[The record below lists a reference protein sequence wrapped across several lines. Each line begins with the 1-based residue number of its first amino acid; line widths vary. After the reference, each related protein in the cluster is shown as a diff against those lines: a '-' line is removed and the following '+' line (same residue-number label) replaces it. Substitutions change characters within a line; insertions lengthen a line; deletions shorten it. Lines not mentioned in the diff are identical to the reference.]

1 MGWEQGNGTIERKR
15 TRETRLLRIM
25 SLQRQ
30 PLTRVRNIIRR
41 DGRVVRYL
49 LDDEVRLSSA
59 VRVWPVAVEEP
70 VSDRDGE

>member
-1 MGWEQGNGTIERKR
+1 
-15 TRETRLLRIM
+15 M

-30 PLTRVRNIIRR
+30 PLTRVRDIIRR

-49 LDDEVRLSSA
+49 LDDEVRLAAA

-70 VSDRDGE
+70 VSDDSGGERKRGEGCVSS